1 VVHQVLLVLTTQPP
15 LLLMLWSGIRGL
27 GILTTGN
34 NTIKGVDMKTRKTFF
49 LSFSFLLLGLVPIS
63 AMGQSLP
70 HTFSANTAAKAS
82 EVNSNFSH
90 LANQFMY
97 NSKTINCTSD
107 NITQAILDGYNLLI
121 VNGACTISTGIIAG
135 NSHMATLNKTYA
147 GESWF
152 TTPGPE
158 NAAPMRIVLIGGTG
172 KNTDSITNQSNNLSL
187 GSYNGGNIWVEGLT
201 INGKV
206 ETRFNSQVTFYNSK
220 ITGRVRTHYNSNI
233 WVNYTNIDVS
243 SSGECFDVEDSSS
256 LKADNMTLTGC
267 SNVRFS
273 SSFETNE
280 QSSISGQ
287 ITVEYNSN
295 AQLNYTTL
303 SSSGNSILNKYNS
316 SVIVNNTTFSNSGGI
331 LCSTGA
337 VYVHDSD
344 SNPASTSGC

>member
-1 VVHQVLLVLTTQPP
+1 MQKV
-15 LLLMLWSGIRGL
+15 
-27 GILTTGN
+27 
-34 NTIKGVDMKTRKTFF
+34 KFF
-49 LSFSFLLLGLVPIS
+49 LIIIIFCLNALTLK
-63 AMGQSLP
+63 AQNLP
-70 HTFSANTAAKAS
+70 FTFTANTAAKAS

-107 NITQAILDGYNLLI
+107 NITQAILDGYNLLT

-135 NSHMATLNKTYA
+135 NQHMATLNKTYA

-158 NAAPMRIVLIGGTG
+158 NAAPMRIALIGGTG
-172 KNTDSITNQSNNLSL
+172 KNTDSITIQSNNSSWGVSL
-187 GSYNGGNIWVEGLT
+187 GSYAGGNIWVEGLT

-206 ETRFNSQVTFYNSK
+206 FTRFNSQVSFWNSK
-220 ITGRVRTHYNSNI
+220 ITGHVKTHYNSNI

-243 SSGECFDVEDSSS
+243 STGECFDVENSSS

-267 SNVRFS
+267 ANVRFS

-280 QSSISGQ
+280 SSSVSGQ
-287 ITVEYNSN
+287 ITVSYNSH
-295 AQLNYTTL
+295 AQLNNTTL

-316 SVIVNNTTFSNSGGI
+316 SVILNNTTFSNSGAI
-331 LCSTGA
+331 SCTTGA
-337 VYVHDSD
+337 VLDNDTD

>member
-1 VVHQVLLVLTTQPP
+1 MQYV
-15 LLLMLWSGIRGL
+15 
-27 GILTTGN
+27 
-34 NTIKGVDMKTRKTFF
+34 KFF
-49 LSFSFLLLGLVPIS
+49 LIIIIFCLNALTLK
-63 AMGQSLP
+63 AQNLP
-70 HTFSANTAAKAS
+70 FTFTANTAAKAS

-90 LANQFMY
+90 LANQFMH
-97 NSKTINCTSD
+97 NSKTINCNSD
-107 NITQAILDGYNLLI
+107 NITQAILDGYNMLT

-135 NSHMATLNKTYA
+135 NQHMASLNKTYA

-158 NAAPMRIVLIGGTG
+158 NAAPMRIALIGGTG
-172 KNTDSITNQSNNLSL
+172 KNTDSITIQANNSSYNVSL

-206 ETRFNSQVTFYNSK
+206 ETRFNSQVSFWNSK
-220 ITGRVRTHYNSNI
+220 ITGHVKTHYNSNI

-243 SSGECFDVEDSSS
+243 SSGECFDVENSSS

-267 SNVRFS
+267 ANVRLS
-273 SSFETNE
+273 SSFETNL
-280 QSSISGQ
+280 SSSVSGQ

-295 AQLNYTTL
+295 AQLSYTTL

-316 SVIVNNTTFSNSGGI
+316 SVILNNTTFSNSGAI
-331 LCSTGA
+331 TCTYGA
-337 VYVHDSD
+337 VLDNDTD

>member
-1 VVHQVLLVLTTQPP
+1 
-15 LLLMLWSGIRGL
+15 
-27 GILTTGN
+27 
-34 NTIKGVDMKTRKTFF
+34 MKTLNTFF
-49 LSFSFLLLGLVPIS
+49 VSFTFLFFGLVPIS

-90 LANQFMY
+90 LANQFMH

-107 NITQAILDGYNLLI
+107 NITQAILDGYNMLI
-121 VNGACTISTGIIAG
+121 VNGACTISTGIYAG
-135 NSHMATLNKTYA
+135 NQHMASLNKTYA

-152 TTPGPE
+152 TTPWLE
-158 NAAPMRIVLIGGTG
+158 NAAPMRITLIGGTG
-172 KNTDSITNQSNNLSL
+172 KNTDSITIQSNSSIDGVAL
-187 GSYNGGNIWVEGLT
+187 GSFNGGNIWIEGLT

-206 ETRFNSQVTFYNSK
+206 FTRFNSQVSFWNSK
-220 ITGRVRTHYNSNI
+220 ITGHVKTHYNSNI

-243 SSGECFDVEDSSS
+243 SSGECLDVENSSS

-267 SNVRFS
+267 SKVRYS
-273 SSFETNE
+273 STFETNE
-280 QSSISGQ
+280 SSSLSGQ
-287 ITVEYNSN
+287 ITVSHNSH
-295 AQLNYTTL
+295 AQLNNTTL

-331 LCSTGA
+331 SCSTGA
-337 VYVHDSD
+337 VYDNDSD

>member
-1 VVHQVLLVLTTQPP
+1 
-15 LLLMLWSGIRGL
+15 
-27 GILTTGN
+27 
-34 NTIKGVDMKTRKTFF
+34 MKTIKTFF
-49 LSFSFLLLGLVPIS
+49 VSFVFLCLGLVPIS

-90 LANQFMY
+90 LANQFMN

-121 VNGACTISTGIIAG
+121 VNGACTISTWIIAG
-135 NSHMATLNKTYA
+135 NQHVATLNKSYA

-152 TTPGPE
+152 TTSLPE

-172 KNTDSITNQSNNLSL
+172 KNTDSITIQANNSSFNEVL

-201 INGKV
+201 LNGNV
-206 ETRFNSQVTFYNSK
+206 STRFNSQVTFYNST
-220 ITGRVRTHYNSNI
+220 ITGHVKTHYNSNI

-243 SSGECFDVEDSSS
+243 SSGECFDVENSSS

-267 SNVRFS
+267 SKVRFS
-273 SSFETNE
+273 STFETNLS
-280 QSSISGQ
+280 SSISGQ
-287 ITVEYNSN
+287 ITVSHNSH
-295 AQLNYTTL
+295 AQLSDTTL

-316 SVIVNNTTFSNSGGI
+316 SVIVNNTTFSNSGSI

-337 VYVHDSD
+337 VYDNDSD

>member
-1 VVHQVLLVLTTQPP
+1 
-15 LLLMLWSGIRGL
+15 
-27 GILTTGN
+27 
-34 NTIKGVDMKTRKTFF
+34 MKTLNTFF
-49 LSFSFLLLGLVPIS
+49 VSFTFLFLGLVPIS

-90 LANQFMY
+90 LANQFMN

-107 NITQAILDGYNLLI
+107 NITQAILDGYNMLI

-135 NSHMATLNKTYA
+135 NQHMATLNKAYA

-152 TTPGPE
+152 TTPWPE

-172 KNTDSITNQSNNLSL
+172 KNTDSITIQSNNSSYNIL
-187 GSYNGGNIWVEGLT
+187 GSFNGGNIWVEGLT
-201 INGKV
+201 LNGNV
-206 ETRFNSQVTFYNSK
+206 STRFNSQVTFYNST
-220 ITGRVRTHYNSNI
+220 ITGHVKTHYNSNI
-233 WVNYTNIDVS
+233 WVYYTNIDVS

-287 ITVEYNSN
+287 ITVSHNSN
-295 AQLNYTTL
+295 AQLNNTTL
-303 SSSGNSILNKYNS
+303 SSSGNSILNTYNS
-316 SVIVNNTTFSNSGGI
+316 SVIVNNTTFSNSGAI

-337 VYVHDSD
+337 VYDNDSD

>member
-1 VVHQVLLVLTTQPP
+1 
-15 LLLMLWSGIRGL
+15 
-27 GILTTGN
+27 
-34 NTIKGVDMKTRKTFF
+34 MKTLNTFF
-49 LSFSFLLLGLVPIS
+49 VSFTFLFLGLVPIS

-90 LANQFMY
+90 LANQFMN

-107 NITQAILDGYNLLI
+107 NITQAILDGYNMLI
-121 VNGACTISTGIIAG
+121 VNGACTISTGIYAG
-135 NSHMATLNKTYA
+135 NQHNATLNKTYA

-152 TTPGPE
+152 TTSLPE

-172 KNTDSITNQSNNLSL
+172 KNTDSITIQSNNSSYNISL

-206 ETRFNSQVTFYNSK
+206 YTRFNSQVTFWNST
-220 ITGRVRTHYNSNI
+220 ITGHVKTQYNSNI

-243 SSGECFDVEDSSS
+243 SSGECFDVENSSS

-267 SNVRFS
+267 SKVRFLS
-273 SSFETNE
+273 TFETNLS
-280 QSSISGQ
+280 SSISGQ
-287 ITVEYNSN
+287 ITVSHNSH
-295 AQLNYTTL
+295 AQLNNTTL

-331 LCSTGA
+331 SCSTGA
-337 VYVHDSD
+337 VYDNDTD

>member
-1 VVHQVLLVLTTQPP
+1 
-15 LLLMLWSGIRGL
+15 
-27 GILTTGN
+27 
-34 NTIKGVDMKTRKTFF
+34 MKTLNTFF
-49 LSFSFLLLGLVPIS
+49 VSFTFLFLGLVPIS

-107 NITQAILDGYNLLI
+107 NITQAIFDGYNSLI
-121 VNGACTISTGIIAG
+121 VNGACTISAGIIAG
-135 NSHMATLNKTYA
+135 NQHVATLNKSYA

-152 TTPGPE
+152 TTSLPE

-172 KNTDSITNQSNNLSL
+172 KNTDSITIQSNNSRYNIL
-187 GSYNGGNIWVEGLT
+187 GSFNGGNIWVEGLT
-201 INGKV
+201 LNGNV
-206 ETRFNSQVTFYNSK
+206 STRFNSQVTFYNST
-220 ITGRVRTHYNSNI
+220 ITGHVKTHYNSNI
-233 WVNYTNIDVS
+233 WVYYTNIDVS
-243 SSGECFDVEDSSS
+243 SSGECFDVENSSS

-267 SNVRFS
+267 SKVRFS
-273 SSFETNE
+273 SSFETNL
-280 QSSISGQ
+280 SSSLSGQ
-287 ITVEYNSN
+287 ITVSHNSH
-295 AQLNYTTL
+295 AQLNNTTL

-316 SVIVNNTTFSNSGGI
+316 SVIVNNTTFSNSGAI

-337 VYVHDSD
+337 VYDNDSD

>member
-1 VVHQVLLVLTTQPP
+1 MQKV
-15 LLLMLWSGIRGL
+15 
-27 GILTTGN
+27 
-34 NTIKGVDMKTRKTFF
+34 KFF
-49 LSFSFLLLGLVPIS
+49 LIIIIFCLNALTLK
-63 AMGQSLP
+63 AQNLP
-70 HTFSANTAAKAS
+70 FTFTANTAAKAS

-107 NITQAILDGYNLLI
+107 NITQAILDGYNMLT

-135 NSHMATLNKTYA
+135 NQHMASLNKTYA

-158 NAAPMRIVLIGGTG
+158 NAAPMRIALIGGTG
-172 KNTDSITNQSNNLSL
+172 KNTDSITIQSNNSSYGTSL

-206 ETRFNSQVTFYNSK
+206 FTRFNSQVSFWNSK
-220 ITGRVRTHYNSNI
+220 ITGHVKTHYNSNI

-243 SSGECFDVEDSSS
+243 SSGECFDVENSSS

-267 SNVRFS
+267 AKVRFS

-280 QSSISGQ
+280 SSSVSGQ
-287 ITVEYNSN
+287 ITVSYNSH
-295 AQLNYTTL
+295 AQLNNTTL

-316 SVIVNNTTFSNSGGI
+316 SVILNNTTFSNSGAI
-331 LCSTGA
+331 TCTYGA
-337 VYVHDSD
+337 VLDNDTD

>member
-1 VVHQVLLVLTTQPP
+1 
-15 LLLMLWSGIRGL
+15 
-27 GILTTGN
+27 
-34 NTIKGVDMKTRKTFF
+34 MKTLNTFF
-49 LSFSFLLLGLVPIS
+49 VSFTFLFLGLVPIS

-90 LANQFMY
+90 LANQFMH

-107 NITQAILDGYNLLI
+107 NITQAILDGYNMLI

-135 NSHMATLNKTYA
+135 NQHMATLNKAYA

-152 TTPGPE
+152 TTPWPE

-172 KNTDSITNQSNNLSL
+172 KNTDSITIQSNNSRNNIL
-187 GSYNGGNIWVEGLT
+187 GSFNGGNIWVEGLT
-201 INGKV
+201 LNGNV
-206 ETRFNSQVTFYNSK
+206 STRFNSQVTFYNST
-220 ITGRVRTHYNSNI
+220 ITGHVKTHYNSNI
-233 WVNYTNIDVS
+233 WVYYTNIDVS

-316 SVIVNNTTFSNSGGI
+316 SVIVNNTTFSNSGAI

-337 VYVHDSD
+337 VYDNDSD

>member
-1 VVHQVLLVLTTQPP
+1 
-15 LLLMLWSGIRGL
+15 
-27 GILTTGN
+27 
-34 NTIKGVDMKTRKTFF
+34 MKTLNTFF
-49 LSFSFLLLGLVPIS
+49 VSFTFLFLGLVPIS

-90 LANQFMY
+90 LANQFMN

-107 NITQAILDGYNLLI
+107 NITQAILDGYNMLI

-135 NSHMATLNKTYA
+135 NQHMATLNKSYA

-152 TTPGPE
+152 TTPWPE

-172 KNTDSITNQSNNLSL
+172 KNTDSITIQSNNSSYNIL
-187 GSYNGGNIWVEGLT
+187 GSFNGGNIWVEGLT
-201 INGKV
+201 LNGNV
-206 ETRFNSQVTFYNSK
+206 STRFNSQVTFYNST
-220 ITGRVRTHYNSNI
+220 ITGHVKTHYNSNI
-233 WVNYTNIDVS
+233 WVYYTNIDVS

-256 LKADNMTLTGC
+256 LKADKMTLTGC

-287 ITVEYNSN
+287 ITVSHNSN
-295 AQLNYTTL
+295 AQLNNTTL
-303 SSSGNSILNKYNS
+303 SSSGNSILNTYNS
-316 SVIVNNTTFSNSGGI
+316 SVIVNNTTFSNSGAI

-337 VYVHDSD
+337 VYDNDSD

>member
-1 VVHQVLLVLTTQPP
+1 
-15 LLLMLWSGIRGL
+15 
-27 GILTTGN
+27 
-34 NTIKGVDMKTRKTFF
+34 MKTLNTFF
-49 LSFSFLLLGLVPIS
+49 VSFTFLFLGLVPIS

-90 LANQFMY
+90 LANQFMN

-107 NITQAILDGYNLLI
+107 NITQAILDGYNMLI

-135 NSHMATLNKTYA
+135 NQHMATLNKAYA

-152 TTPGPE
+152 TTPWPE

-172 KNTDSITNQSNNLSL
+172 KNTDSITIQSNNSSYNIL
-187 GSYNGGNIWVEGLT
+187 GSFNGGNIWVEGLT
-201 INGKV
+201 LNGNV
-206 ETRFNSQVTFYNSK
+206 STRFNSQVTFYNST
-220 ITGRVRTHYNSNI
+220 ITGHVKTHYNSNI
-233 WVNYTNIDVS
+233 WVYYTNIDVS

-344 SNPASTSGC
+344 SNPDSTSGC

>member
-1 VVHQVLLVLTTQPP
+1 
-15 LLLMLWSGIRGL
+15 
-27 GILTTGN
+27 
-34 NTIKGVDMKTRKTFF
+34 MKTLNTFF
-49 LSFSFLLLGLVPIS
+49 VSFTFLFLGLVPIS

-70 HTFSANTAAKAS
+70 YTFSANTAAKAS

-90 LANQFMY
+90 LANQFMH

-107 NITQAILDGYNLLI
+107 NITQAILDGYNMLI
-121 VNGACTISTGIIAG
+121 VNGACTISMGIIAG
-135 NSHMATLNKTYA
+135 NQHMATLNKTYA

-172 KNTDSITNQSNNLSL
+172 KNTDSITIQANNSSFNEVL

-201 INGKV
+201 INGRV
-206 ETRFNSQVTFYNSK
+206 YTRFNSQVTFWNSK
-220 ITGRVRTHYNSNI
+220 ITGSVRTHYNSNI
-233 WVNYTNIDVS
+233 WVYYTNIDVS

-303 SSSGNSILNKYNS
+303 SSSGNSILNSYNS
-316 SVIVNNTTFSNSGGI
+316 SVILNNTTFSNSGAI

-337 VYVHDSD
+337 VYDNDSD

>member
-1 VVHQVLLVLTTQPP
+1 
-15 LLLMLWSGIRGL
+15 
-27 GILTTGN
+27 
-34 NTIKGVDMKTRKTFF
+34 MKTLNTFF
-49 LSFSFLLLGLVPIS
+49 VSFTFLFLGLVPIS

-90 LANQFMY
+90 LSNQFMY

-107 NITQAILDGYNLLI
+107 NITQAILDGYNMLI

-135 NSHMATLNKTYA
+135 NQHMATLNKAYA

-172 KNTDSITNQSNNLSL
+172 KNTDSITIQANSSMSYDNASL

-220 ITGRVRTHYNSNI
+220 ITGHVKTHYNSNI

-287 ITVEYNSN
+287 ITVSHNSH
-295 AQLNYTTL
+295 AQLNDTTL
-303 SSSGNSILNKYNS
+303 SSSGNSILNSYNS

>member
-1 VVHQVLLVLTTQPP
+1 MQKV
-15 LLLMLWSGIRGL
+15 
-27 GILTTGN
+27 
-34 NTIKGVDMKTRKTFF
+34 KFF
-49 LSFSFLLLGLVPIS
+49 LIIIIFCLNALTLK
-63 AMGQSLP
+63 AQNLP
-70 HTFSANTAAKAS
+70 FTFTANTAAKAG

-107 NITQAILDGYNLLI
+107 NITQAILDGYNMLI
-121 VNGACTISTGIIAG
+121 VNGACTISTGINSG

-172 KNTDSITNQSNNLSL
+172 KNTDSITIQSNNSSYNISL

-201 INGKV
+201 INGNV
-206 ETRFNSQVTFYNSK
+206 ETRFNSQVSFWNSK
-220 ITGRVRTHYNSNI
+220 ITGRVRIHHNSNI

-243 SSGECFDVEDSSS
+243 SSGECFDVEDSTS
-256 LKADNMTLTGC
+256 LKADTMTLTGC

-273 SSFETNE
+273 SSFETNL
-280 QSSISGQ
+280 SSSVSGQ

-337 VYVHDSD
+337 VYDNDSD

>member
-1 VVHQVLLVLTTQPP
+1 MQKV
-15 LLLMLWSGIRGL
+15 
-27 GILTTGN
+27 
-34 NTIKGVDMKTRKTFF
+34 KFF
-49 LSFSFLLLGLVPIS
+49 LIIIIFCLNAL
-63 AMGQSLP
+63 SLKAQNLP
-70 HTFSANTAAKAS
+70 FTFIANTAAKAS

-90 LANQFMY
+90 LANQFMN

-107 NITQAILDGYNLLI
+107 NITQAILDGYNMLT

-135 NSHMATLNKTYA
+135 NQHMASLNKTYA

-158 NAAPMRIVLIGGTG
+158 NASPMRITLIGGTG
-172 KNTDSITNQSNNLSL
+172 KNTDSITIQSNSSIDGVAL
-187 GSYNGGNIWVEGLT
+187 GSFNGGNIWIEGLT

-206 ETRFNSQVTFYNSK
+206 FTRFNSQVSFWNSK
-220 ITGRVRTHYNSNI
+220 ITGHVKTHYNSNI

-243 SSGECFDVEDSSS
+243 SSGECFDVENSSS

-316 SVIVNNTTFSNSGGI
+316 SVILNNTTFSNSGAI
-331 LCSTGA
+331 TCTYGA
-337 VYVHDSD
+337 VLDNDTD

>member
-1 VVHQVLLVLTTQPP
+1 
-15 LLLMLWSGIRGL
+15 
-27 GILTTGN
+27 
-34 NTIKGVDMKTRKTFF
+34 MKTRKTLFA
-49 LSFSFLLLGLVPIS
+49 SFSFLFLGLAPIS

-90 LANQFMY
+90 LANQFMH

-107 NITQAILDGYNLLI
+107 NITQAILDGYNMLI
-121 VNGACTISTGIIAG
+121 VNGACTISIGIIAG
-135 NSHMATLNKTYA
+135 NQHMATFNKTYA
-147 GESWF
+147 GEPWF

-172 KNTDSITNQSNNLSL
+172 KNTDSITIQSNNSSYNIL
-187 GSYNGGNIWVEGLT
+187 GSFNGGNIWVEGLT
-201 INGKV
+201 LNGNV
-206 ETRFNSQVTFYNSK
+206 STRFNSQVTFYNST
-220 ITGRVRTHYNSNI
+220 ITGHVKTHYNSNI
-233 WVNYTNIDVS
+233 WVYYTNIDVS

-273 SSFETNE
+273 SSFETNL
-280 QSSISGQ
+280 SSSVSGQ

-295 AQLNYTTL
+295 AQLSYTTL

-316 SVIVNNTTFSNSGGI
+316 SVIVNNTTFSNSGAI

-337 VYVHDSD
+337 VYDNDSD

>member
-1 VVHQVLLVLTTQPP
+1 
-15 LLLMLWSGIRGL
+15 
-27 GILTTGN
+27 
-34 NTIKGVDMKTRKTFF
+34 MKTLNTFF
-49 LSFSFLLLGLVPIS
+49 VSFTFLFLGLVPIS

-90 LANQFMY
+90 LANQFMN

-107 NITQAILDGYNLLI
+107 NITQAILDGYNMLI

-135 NSHMATLNKTYA
+135 NQHMATLNKAYA

-152 TTPGPE
+152 TTPWPE

-172 KNTDSITNQSNNLSL
+172 KNTDSITIQSNNSSYNIL
-187 GSYNGGNIWVEGLT
+187 GSFNGGNIWVEGLT
-201 INGKV
+201 LNGNV
-206 ETRFNSQVTFYNSK
+206 STRFNSQVTFYNST
-220 ITGRVRTHYNSNI
+220 ITGHVKTHYNSNI
-233 WVNYTNIDVS
+233 WVYYTNIDVS

-256 LKADNMTLTGC
+256 LKADKMTLTGC

-287 ITVEYNSN
+287 ITVSHNSN
-295 AQLNYTTL
+295 AQLNNTTL
-303 SSSGNSILNKYNS
+303 SSSGNSILNTYNS
-316 SVIVNNTTFSNSGGI
+316 SVIVNNTTFSNSGAI

-337 VYVHDSD
+337 VYDNDSD

>member
-1 VVHQVLLVLTTQPP
+1 MQYV
-15 LLLMLWSGIRGL
+15 
-27 GILTTGN
+27 
-34 NTIKGVDMKTRKTFF
+34 KFF
-49 LSFSFLLLGLVPIS
+49 LIIIIFCLNALTLK
-63 AMGQSLP
+63 AQNLP
-70 HTFSANTAAKAS
+70 FTFTANTAAKAS

-90 LANQFMY
+90 LANQFMH
-97 NSKTINCTSD
+97 NSKTINCNSD
-107 NITQAILDGYNLLI
+107 NITQAILDGYNMLT

-135 NSHMATLNKTYA
+135 NQHMASLNKTYA

-158 NAAPMRIVLIGGTG
+158 NAAPMRIALIGGTG
-172 KNTDSITNQSNNLSL
+172 KNTDSITIQANNSSYNVSL

-206 ETRFNSQVTFYNSK
+206 ETRFNSQVSFWNSK
-220 ITGRVRTHYNSNI
+220 ITGHVKTHYNSNI

-243 SSGECFDVEDSSS
+243 SSGECFDVENSSS

-267 SNVRFS
+267 ANVRLS
-273 SSFETNE
+273 SSFETNL
-280 QSSISGQ
+280 SSSVSGQ

-295 AQLNYTTL
+295 AQLSYTTL

-316 SVIVNNTTFSNSGGI
+316 SVIVNETTFSNSGAI
-331 LCSTGA
+331 TCTYGA
-337 VYVHDSD
+337 VYDNDTD